1 MSYFGQKVSQ
11 VAFPSKEKDPIAANS
26 LLKKEAV
33 ITTLP
38 SDDIYKTR
46 TLSESPQ
53 LTEFK
58 DRVFDRLLKNIDL
71 TAAARMPASEL
82 RREVEHYIFEFTEE
96 THAQLNHKELQHVT
110 DEIINDMLG
119 LGPLEVILAD
129 PSINDIMVNAF
140 DSVYVERFG
149 KLMLTDVKFRSERH
163 VLQIAQRI
171 ANQIGR
177 RIDEASPMVDA
188 RLKDGSR
195 VNIIIPPLALEG
207 TSISIRKFSRRRIY
221 LKDLAHNGSLSQAM
235 FEFLKIASM
244 CRLNIIVSGGT
255 GAGKTTI
262 LNALSELIDPH
273 ERIVTIEDSAEL
285 KMMQPH
291 VVRLESRPANL
302 EGQGTIHIQD
312 LVKNALRMR
321 PDRIIVGECRGAET
335 FDMLQAMNTGH
346 DGSMSTLHANSARE
360 AVNRLENMVLMTGH
374 DLPNTV
380 IKSYIKDAVDLIV
393 HVARLRDGSRK
404 VTQITEITG
413 LTNGEIQT
421 QDIFKYD
428 YTTTEEGKIEG
439 QFRCMTQ
446 TPHVEEKFIHFGMKS
461 EMDKALKMGMSES
474 IEGTA

>member
-1 MSYFGQKVSQ
+1 MSYFGQKVDNLAFKINETQFKPVKSSEKIVTPTT
-11 VAFPSKEKDPIAANS
+11 VAQE
-26 LLKKEAV
+26 
-33 ITTLP
+33 
-38 SDDIYKTR
+38 DIYKTR

-53 LTEFK
+53 LTNFK

-71 TAAARMPASEL
+71 SAASKMPPNEL
-82 RREVEHYIFEFTEE
+82 KREVERYIFEYTEE
-96 THAQLNHKELQHVT
+96 SRAQLNHKELQHVT

-129 PSINDIMVNAF
+129 PSINDIMVNAYN
-140 DSVYVERFG
+140 SVYVERYG

-177 RIDEASPMVDA
+177 RIDESSPMVDA

-221 LKDLAHNGSLSQAM
+221 LKDLAENKSLSKAM
-235 FEFLKIASM
+235 YQFLKISSM

-302 EGQGTIHIQD
+302 EGQGMVNIQD

-360 AVNRLENMVLMTGH
+360 AINRLENMVLMTGH

-393 HVARLRDGSRK
+393 HVARLRDGSRR

-413 LTNGEIQT
+413 LVNGEIQT

-428 YTTTEEGKIEG
+428 YTTTDDGKIDG
-439 QFRCMTQ
+439 HFACMTQ
-446 TPHVEEKFIHFGMKS
+446 DPHVREKFLHFGMKAD
-461 EMDKALKMGMSES
+461 MDKALAEDLEPMEQ
-474 IEGTA
+474 EAH